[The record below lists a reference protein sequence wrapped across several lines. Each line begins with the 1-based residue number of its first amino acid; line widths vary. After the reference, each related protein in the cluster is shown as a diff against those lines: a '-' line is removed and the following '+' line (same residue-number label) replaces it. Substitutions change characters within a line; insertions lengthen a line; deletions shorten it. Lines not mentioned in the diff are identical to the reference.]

1 MYNLVGL
8 LPLHGH
14 QAPITNYSGG
24 GSPIWNWEP
33 ATGKSAK
40 IPPILVNH
48 TVHRSP
54 KTAPGQSTLSFL
66 INYLMFQA
74 LLLKGI
80 ALNFCTHWFAVT
92 CSAAFYMAVNAL

>member
-40 IPPILVNH
+40 IPPILANH

-54 KTAPGQSTLSFL
+54 NISAGSKYALFPDQLFDVPGSVITRYSPQ
-66 INYLMFQA
+66 
-74 LLLKGI
+74 LL
-80 ALNFCTHWFAVT
+80 H
-92 CSAAFYMAVNAL
+92 